1 MEDRY
6 RCVGKGG
13 EDDGSKTSSRFT
25 IITIAS
31 LGCRNNGPPMLID
44 QLHGVSTEL
53 SGHVGSAVLIH

>member
-6 RCVGKGG
+6 PCVGGR
-13 EDDGSKTSSRFT
+13 EDNGSQD
-25 IITIAS
+25 IITIGS